1 MPKSV
6 KFDDVEWEAPTR
18 GYYLT
23 DVKQKTLWVDEG
35 TGATLALVKFPP
47 GVADRLHT
55 HPKANQIIYG
65 LSGEINTPSG
75 RVVVEGSSVNV
86 TPRGEVHGR
95 GDFLKESIVLFYWDG
110 PPDSEL
116 AE

>member
-1 MPKSV
+1 MDIYAREPFSL
-6 KFDDVEWEAPTR
+6 FSSFRENAEAR
-18 GYYLT
+18 
-23 DVKQKTLWVDEG
+23 
-35 TGATLALVKFPP
+35 ARLALVKFPP

-75 RVVVEGSSVNV
+75 RVVVEGSSVNI

-95 GDFLKESIVLFYWDG
+95 GDFLKESIALFYWDG